1 MNRDI
6 IDRIRAIL
14 KDVTNRKIAV
24 PYCER
29 PVDFL
34 SASQFLAFRTLAAEE
49 FELAESFLFDD
60 EGLTFQELIEL
71 IEDEL
76 SRL

>member
-6 IDRIRAIL
+6 IERTRAIL
-14 KDVTNRKIAV
+14 RDVLNHKTNI

-34 SASQFLAFRTLAAEE
+34 SPSCYAAFRTLAVEE
-49 FELAESFLFDD
+49 FELSEEFLFDD
-60 EGLTFQELIEL
+60 EDLTFHELIEL
-71 IEDEL
+71 IEEIL
-76 SRL
+76 SEQ

>member
-6 IDRIRAIL
+6 IERMRAIL
-14 KDVTNRKIAV
+14 RDVLNHKTAV

-34 SASQFLAFRTLAAEE
+34 SPSCYLAFRTLTSEE
-49 FELAESFLFDD
+49 FELSEDFLFDD
-60 EGLTFQELIEL
+60 ESLSFQELIEL

-76 SRL
+76 SRS